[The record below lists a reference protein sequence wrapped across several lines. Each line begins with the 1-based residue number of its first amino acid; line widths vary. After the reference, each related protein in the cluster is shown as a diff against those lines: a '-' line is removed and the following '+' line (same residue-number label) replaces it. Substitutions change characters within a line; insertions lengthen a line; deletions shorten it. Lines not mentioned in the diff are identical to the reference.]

1 MSTDSPG
8 TAPGT
13 PAAPAAQPAPASAS
27 QPAGQS
33 PAASSPATADPAPAG
48 TTEAVAAPI
57 GAATA
62 PAPLGQSTAQR
73 PTKDALGTGRR
84 KTSVARVRL
93 RPGTGQITINSR
105 EFTEYF
111 PNLQDQLQ
119 VLAPLQRTEQSG
131 KVDVIIRVH
140 GGGPTGQS
148 GACKLGIARALKVF
162 DPLLEPILREAN
174 LLTRDGR
181 MKERKKYGLRGARR
195 GTQFSK
201 R

>member
-8 TAPGT
+8 TTPGS
-13 PAAPAAQPAPASAS
+13 PADPAVQPAPASV
-27 QPAGQS
+27 QP
-33 PAASSPATADPAPAG
+33 PAG
-48 TTEAVAAPI
+48 TSPVTASSTAAPTASSGTQAVVTPA

-62 PAPLGQSTAQR
+62 PASLAQFA
-73 PTKDALGTGRR
+73 PTHNVKDALGTGRR

-93 RPGTGQITINSR
+93 RPGSGRITINSR

-119 VLAPLQRTEQSG
+119 VLAPLERTEQSG
-131 KVDVIIRVH
+131 KVDVIIRVK
-140 GGGPTGQS
+140 GGGPSGQS
-148 GACKLGIARALKVF
+148 GACKLGIARALKVYN
-162 DPLLEPILREAN
+162 PLLEPLLREAN